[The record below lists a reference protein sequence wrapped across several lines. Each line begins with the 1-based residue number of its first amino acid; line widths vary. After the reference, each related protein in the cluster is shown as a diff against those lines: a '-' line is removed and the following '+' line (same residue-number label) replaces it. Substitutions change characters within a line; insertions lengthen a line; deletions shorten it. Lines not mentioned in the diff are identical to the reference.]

1 MAIDTT
7 DYPTAQTKAKVIH
20 GKSQAVSGKIETAL
34 TKIEKGKPSAAK

>member
-7 DYPTAQTKAKVIH
+7 DDPTAPTKAKVIH

-34 TKIEKGKPSAAK
+34 TRIEKGKPSVAK